1 MGDESKAED
10 QEPLWFSAFDS
21 SPITHYSLLVSATYT
36 TSMPILL
43 VFALVAACLPIEWP
57 EPPFDPP
64 YEVALGLTG
73 GSVALVLSI
82 ALVLRGWVIR
92 TLRRDPTRRIEV
104 AQVYGRWRRIL
115 FFVNIST
122 AAACVLGF
130 GWGWLVQHEL
140 LVTWTGKPLLAPFAE
155 FAVPLPYFVILLS
168 CWVLYYDAD
177 RAIHRALHGARPF
190 SPRRAYLLHNLRQ
203 FALMVMLPVTLV
215 VAQQTLNRFAPETT
229 RTDLYRIAS
238 LGVVPVLLLFMP
250 LLMKPLLGLK
260 TMPAGPVRDR
270 LEALAK
276 RLHFRCTDFLLWP
289 THGAAVNAMIAGLL
303 PRVRY
308 VIFTDRILDELPP
321 DELDAVFGHE
331 VGHAKHGHI
340 WLYAAFLAL
349 SLSVLAALL
358 LFLAQSLDA
367 AKSAEWVR
375 VREQLEGFK
384 TWLLL
389 PPVMLV
395 AGYLFVVF
403 GALSRRCERQ
413 ADIYG
418 CKAVSCGDP
427 ACTGHD
433 AETIYPEGGKSLCP
447 TGIRTCARALE
458 RVYDLNGGGA
468 LNPPR
473 TLLEML
479 RAAWA
484 WVRHWQHA
492 PMPRRIAYLHTLI
505 DRPSLEPRFQRGVFA
520 FKCVLMLSLAAALVA
535 LGEAVGWKDLFEAM

>member
-1 MGDESKAED
+1 
-10 QEPLWFSAFDS
+10 
-21 SPITHYSLLVSATYT
+21 
-36 TSMPILL
+36 MPILL
-43 VFALVAACLPIEWP
+43 VFALVAACLPVEWP
-57 EPPFDPP
+57 EPPYNPP

-73 GSVALVLSI
+73 GSVALVLAV

-104 AQVYGRWRRIL
+104 AHAYGRWRRIL

-122 AAACVLGF
+122 AAMCVLGF
-130 GWGWLVQHEL
+130 GWGWLVRREL
-140 LVTWTGKPLLAPFAE
+140 VVSWAGRLELAPFAE

-168 CWVLYYDAD
+168 CWMLYYDAE

-190 SPRRAYLLHNLRQ
+190 SPRGAYLLHNLRQ

-215 VAQQTLNRFAPETT
+215 VTQQTLNRFAPETT
-229 RTDLYRIAS
+229 RSDLYRIAS
-238 LGVVPVLLLFMP
+238 LGAVPVLLLFMP

-308 VIFTDRILDELPP
+308 VIFTDRILEELPP
-321 DELDAVFGHE
+321 DELDAVLGHE
-331 VGHAKHGHI
+331 IGHAKHLHI
-340 WLYAAFLAL
+340 WLYAGFLVL
-349 SLSVLAALL
+349 SLSVLAALML
-358 LFLAQSLDA
+358 LLAQSLDA
-367 AKSAEWVR
+367 VAKDQPA
-375 VREQLEGFK
+375 VRERLEEYQ
-384 TWLLL
+384 TWLAL

-413 ADIYG
+413 ADVYG

-427 ACTGHD
+427 ACAGHNS
-433 AETIYPEGGKSLCP
+433 ETIYPDGGKGLCP
-447 TGIRTCARALE
+447 TGVKTFARALQ
-458 RVYDLNGGGA
+458 RVHDLNGGGD

-473 TLLEML
+473 TLREML

-484 WVRHWQHA
+484 WIRHWQHA
-492 PMPRRIAYLHTLI
+492 PVPRRVAYLLTLI
-505 DRPSLEPRFQRGVFA
+505 DRPSLERRFQRGVFV